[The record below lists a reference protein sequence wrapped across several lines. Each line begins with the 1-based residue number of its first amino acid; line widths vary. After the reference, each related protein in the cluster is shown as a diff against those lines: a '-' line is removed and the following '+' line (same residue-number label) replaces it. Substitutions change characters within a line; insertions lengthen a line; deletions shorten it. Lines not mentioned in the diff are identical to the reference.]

1 VWRDGRDAILDMKQA
16 CDEVLAFAGTSSPRD
31 LASDVLRL
39 RAIERSLSILG
50 EAAKRVPEDLR
61 QRWASVPWRQ
71 ITGMRDVLV
80 HDYFGVDLDILAKV
94 ISEELPILQESLT
107 RLIKSEGF

>member
-1 VWRDGRDAILDMKQA
+1 
-16 CDEVLAFAGTSSPRD
+16 
-31 LASDVLRL
+31 
-39 RAIERSLSILG
+39 LG